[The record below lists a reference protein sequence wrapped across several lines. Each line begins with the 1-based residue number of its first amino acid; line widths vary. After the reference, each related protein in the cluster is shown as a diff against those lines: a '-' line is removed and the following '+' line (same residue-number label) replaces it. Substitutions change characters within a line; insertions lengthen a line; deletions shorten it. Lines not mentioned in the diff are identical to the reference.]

1 MNRHGSRLLAM
12 ARRWLGVDARDR
24 TLDAELESF
33 LQHEMDA
40 RINEGMT
47 PGEARRTALA
57 SIGGIQQ
64 VKERARDAR
73 TGAWLD
79 ALGRDTRY
87 AVRTLRR
94 SPGFAATA
102 VVSLAVGIA
111 AATGLFSIVNAAL
124 LHPFPFADS
133 NRIVRLDMI
142 DKGKPRGLGATARQ
156 LVALQHS
163 EVFDGAFASD
173 TWEMTLTGLSEAVG
187 TQYVSAN
194 GLNVLGVQ
202 PLLGRVFN
210 EADGPAGEQPQ
221 RVVVLTYRFWQRH
234 FGGRP
239 EAVGQTLYL
248 NREPY
253 TVIGVLPRQYFYT
266 GPEILAPLDL
276 TFDTN
281 FAWGVQARLKRGVTP
296 RMAEQRLQALFDQ
309 FAKEAPRRFPKGVRP
324 LVRSLVETQRAAAF
338 VPTLLL
344 IFAASMLL
352 LLLACANV
360 SILLLA
366 RGTSRAHEFAVRA
379 AIGAS
384 RGRLMRQFLVES
396 LLLAFSGAALGVAA
410 SYWGLPAILTLLPP
424 NSVPV
429 GNLIAVPVNVPV
441 LLFSAGLAMA
451 SALIFGLSPALS
463 FSRPRL
469 TAPVRTTAGVDS
481 RRAHHLLL
489 AAQIAVTV
497 LLLAGTGAAV
507 RVLIGLYR
515 TSLGYDPHDV
525 IVATTNLPENTYR
538 DWAGRATFYERLRDR
553 LAEVPQVESVALA
566 TYSGIPPQSGE
577 RSVVEVPGRDTPGDE
592 APIVQRISADYFSTM
607 KIPLIR
613 GRVWSDSESGGTPH
627 VAVVNQTMARA
638 WWPDESAIGRRV
650 RMPDYVKPPNP
661 FRLAAPGSDGWFEI
675 VGVVGDTPNV
685 GLHEPPAPSIYVPYT
700 LMLSDSL
707 NVILRT
713 SPDPLAMT
721 RSIREAVS
729 TVDPNQPVSVYTAEG
744 ALASAGWA
752 HERFVTLLLLGFAM
766 FALML
771 AVVGLYSVVS
781 YSVSCRFKEFGI
793 RMALGAGR
801 GRIVNAA
808 VQPAVLAIVAGLVA
822 GLALSVGL
830 NTVVARW
837 SIGNLADPVVLVAV
851 SLVLFVVTMMSAAIP
866 ANRAASIQPADAVR
880 ID

>member
-1 MNRHGSRLLAM
+1 LLDILA
-12 ARRWLGVDARDR
+12 VD
-24 TLDAELESF
+24 L
-33 LQHEMDA
+33 
-40 RINEGMT
+40 
-47 PGEARRTALA
+47 
-57 SIGGIQQ
+57 
-64 VKERARDAR
+64 
-73 TGAWLD
+73 
-79 ALGRDTRY
+79 RY
-87 AVRTLRR
+87 ALRSYRR

-102 VVSLAVGIA
+102 VVSLAIGIA
-111 AATGLFSIVNAAL
+111 AATGVFSIVNAAL
-124 LHPFPFADS
+124 LNPFPFAGI

-142 DKGKPRGLGATARQ
+142 DNGKPRGLSVTARQ

-163 EVFDGAFASD
+163 DVLDGAFASNN
-173 TWEMTLTGLSEAVG
+173 WEMTLTGRGLPEAVP
-187 TQYVSAN
+187 TQYFAAN
-194 GLNVLGVQ
+194 GLNVLGVP

-210 EADGPAGEQPQ
+210 EADGPAGEQSQ

-248 NREPY
+248 NREPH
-253 TVIGVLPRQYFYT
+253 TVIGVLPRQYFSI
-266 GPEILAPLDL
+266 GPEIVVPLHL
-276 TFDTN
+276 TFDPN
-281 FAWGVQARLKRGVTP
+281 FAWGVLARLKPGVNP
-296 RMAEQRLQALFDQ
+296 RMAEQRLQPLFDQ
-309 FAKEAPRRFPKGVRP
+309 FAKETPLRFPKEMRP
-324 LVRSLVETQRAAAF
+324 LVRSLVETQRAGDF

-344 IFAASMLL
+344 IFGASMLL

-366 RGTSRAHEFAVRA
+366 RGTSRANEFAVRA

-384 RGRLMRQFLVES
+384 RGRLMRQLLVES
-396 LLLAFSGAALGVAA
+396 LLLAFNGAALGVAA
-410 SYWGLPAILTLLPP
+410 GYWGLPAMLRLLPP

-429 GNLIAVPVNVPV
+429 GNVMAVPVNVPV

-469 TAPVRTTAGVDS
+469 TAIARTTAGVES
-481 RRAHHLLL
+481 RRAHHVLL
-489 AAQIAVTV
+489 AAQIALTV

-515 TSLGYDPHDV
+515 TSLGYDSHNV
-525 IVATTNLPENTYR
+525 IIASINLPENSHTE
-538 DWAGRATFYERLRDR
+538 WADRATFYERLRNRIAD
-553 LAEVPQVESVALA
+553 VPQVESVALA
-566 TYSGIPPQSGE
+566 TYSGLPPRSGE
-577 RSVVEVPGRDTPGDE
+577 RSLVEVPGRSMAGGE
-592 APIVQRISADYFSTM
+592 APILQRISAHYFATM

-613 GRVWSDSESGGTPH
+613 GRVWSDSESAGTPH
-627 VAVVNQTMARA
+627 VAVVNHTMAREL
-638 WWPDESAIGRRV
+638 WPDESAIGRRV
-650 RMPDYVKPPNP
+650 RIPEYIKSPTY

-675 VGVVGDTPNV
+675 IGVVGDTPNV

-713 SPDPLAMT
+713 SHDPLSMT
-721 RSIREAVS
+721 RSIREAVR
-729 TVDPNQPVSVYTAEG
+729 TIDPDQPVNVVRTAEDV
-744 ALASAGWA
+744 LANAGWA
-752 HERFVTLLLLGFAM
+752 RERFVTSLLLGFAV

-808 VQPAVLAIVAGLVA
+808 VQPAVLAIVAGLFA

-830 NTVVARW
+830 NKVLAQW
-837 SIGNLADPVVLVAV
+837 SIGNLNDPVVLVAV

-866 ANRAASIQPADAVR
+866 ANRAASIQPADALR

>member
-1 MNRHGSRLLAM
+1 MRFLATLFRNLSRHGAVERDLDEEVHAHLELLVDEYRATGM
-12 ARRWLGVDARDR
+12 EDAAARRAARLELGG
-24 TLDAELESF
+24 T
-33 LQHEMDA
+33 
-40 RINEGMT
+40 G
-47 PGEARRTALA
+47 
-57 SIGGIQQ
+57 Q
-64 VKERARDAR
+64 VKDAVRDVR
-73 TGAWLD
+73 RGIWLEHFWQD
-79 ALGRDTRY
+79 LRY
-87 AVRTLRR
+87 ALRTFRR

-111 AATGLFSIVNAAL
+111 AATGVFSIVNAAL
-124 LHPFPFADS
+124 LNPFPFADI
-133 NRIVRLDMI
+133 NRIVRLDMN
-142 DKGKPRGLGATARQ
+142 DKGKPRGLSVTARQ

-163 EVFDGAFASD
+163 EVFDGAFAWN
-173 TWEMTLTGLSEAVG
+173 TWEMTLTGQDLPEPVR
-187 TQYVSAN
+187 TQYFSAN
-194 GLNVLGVQ
+194 ALNVLGVP

-266 GPEILAPLDL
+266 GPEILVPLDL

-296 RMAEQRLQALFDQ
+296 RMAEQRLQPLFDQ
-309 FAKEAPRRFPKGVRP
+309 FAKEAPQRFPKGVRP
-324 LVRSLVETQRAAAF
+324 LVRSLVETQRAADF

-360 SILLLA
+360 SILLFA

-384 RGRLMRQFLVES
+384 RGRLMRQLLVES
-396 LLLAFSGAALGVAA
+396 LLLAFNGAALGAA
-410 SYWGLPAILTLLPP
+410 AGYWGLPAILRLLPP

-429 GNLIAVPVNVPV
+429 GNLMAVPVNVPV

-469 TAPVRTTAGVDS
+469 TATVRTTAGVES

-489 AAQIAVTV
+489 AAQIALTV
-497 LLLAGTGAAV
+497 LLLAGTGATV

-515 TSLGYDPHDV
+515 TSLGYDPHNV
-525 IVATTNLPENTYR
+525 IIASINLPENSYTK
-538 DWAGRATFYERLRDR
+538 WADRFTFYERLRNRIAD
-553 LAEVPQVESVALA
+553 VPQVESVALA
-566 TYSGIPPQSGE
+566 TYATPPRSGE
-577 RSVVEVPGRDTPGDE
+577 RSVVEVPGRDMTGDE
-592 APIVQRISADYFSTM
+592 APILQRISAHYFATM

-613 GRVWSDSESGGTPH
+613 GRVWSDSESAGAPH
-627 VAVVNQTMARA
+627 VAVVNQTMAREL
-638 WWPDESAIGRRV
+638 WPDESAIGQRV
-650 RMPDYVKPPNP
+650 LIPGYIKSSTYY
-661 FRLAAPGSDGWFEI
+661 RLAAPGSDGWFEI
-675 VGVVGDTPNV
+675 IGVVGDTPNV

-700 LMLSDSL
+700 LMLSDAL

-713 SPDPLAMT
+713 SHDPLSMT
-721 RSIREAVS
+721 RSIREAVR
-729 TVDPNQPVSVYTAEG
+729 TVDPNQPMNVVRTAED

-752 HERFVTLLLLGFAM
+752 RERFVALLLLGFAV

-781 YSVSCRFKEFGI
+781 YSVTCRFKEFGI

-801 GRIVNAA
+801 GRIVSAA
-808 VQPAVLAIVAGLVA
+808 VQPAVLAIVAGLFA

-830 NTVVARW
+830 NKVVAQW
-837 SIGNLADPVVLVAV
+837 SIGNLNDPVVLVAV
-851 SLVLFVVTMMSAAIP
+851 SLVLFVAAMMSAAIP
-866 ANRAASIQPADAVR
+866 ANRAASIQPVDALR
-880 ID
+880 TD

>member
-1 MNRHGSRLLAM
+1 LLDILA
-12 ARRWLGVDARDR
+12 VD
-24 TLDAELESF
+24 L
-33 LQHEMDA
+33 
-40 RINEGMT
+40 
-47 PGEARRTALA
+47 
-57 SIGGIQQ
+57 
-64 VKERARDAR
+64 
-73 TGAWLD
+73 
-79 ALGRDTRY
+79 RY
-87 AVRTLRR
+87 ALRIFRR

-124 LHPFPFADS
+124 LHPFPFTDI
-133 NRIVRLDMI
+133 NRIVTLGMI
-142 DKGKPRGLGATARQ
+142 DKGKPRGLSVTARR

-163 EVFDGAFASD
+163 EVFDGAFAWN
-173 TWEMTLTGLSEAVG
+173 TWEMTLTGQGLPEAVR
-187 TQYVSAN
+187 TQYFSAN
-194 GLNVLGVQ
+194 GLNVLGVP

-266 GPEILAPLDL
+266 GPEILVPLDL

-296 RMAEQRLQALFDQ
+296 RMAEQRLQPLFDQ
-309 FAKEAPRRFPKGVRP
+309 FAKEAPQRFPKEVRP
-324 LVRSLVETQRAAAF
+324 LVRTLVETQRAAGF

-366 RGTSRAHEFAVRA
+366 RGTSRAREFAVRA

-384 RGRLMRQFLVES
+384 RGRLMRQLFVES
-396 LLLAFSGAALGVAA
+396 LLLACNGAALGVAA
-410 SYWGLPAILTLLPP
+410 GYWGLPAMLRLLPA

-429 GNLIAVPVNVPV
+429 GNLMAVPVNVPV

-469 TAPVRTTAGVDS
+469 TATARTTAGVES

-489 AAQIAVTV
+489 AAQIALTV

-507 RVLIGLYR
+507 RVLMGLYR
-515 TSLGYDPHDV
+515 TSLGYDPHHV
-525 IVATTNLPENTYR
+525 IVASINLPENSYTK
-538 DWAGRATFYERLRDR
+538 WADRFTFYERLRKRIAD
-553 LAEVPQVESVALA
+553 VPQVESVALA
-566 TYSGIPPQSGE
+566 TYATPPRSGE
-577 RSVVEVPGRDTPGDE
+577 RSVVDVPGRDMTGDE
-592 APIVQRISADYFSTM
+592 APILQRISAHYFATI

-613 GRVWSDSESGGTPH
+613 GRVWSDSESAGAPH
-627 VAVVNQTMARA
+627 VAVVNQTMAREL
-638 WWPDESAIGRRV
+638 WPDESAIGRRV
-650 RMPDYVKPPNP
+650 LIPGYIRSSTY

-675 VGVVGDTPNV
+675 IGVVGDTPNV

-700 LMLSDSL
+700 LMLSDAL

-713 SPDPLAMT
+713 SHDPLSMT
-721 RSIREAVS
+721 QSIREAVR
-729 TVDPNQPVSVYTAEG
+729 TVDPNQPVNAVRTAED
-744 ALASAGWA
+744 ALADAGWA
-752 HERFVTLLLLGFAM
+752 RERFVTWLLLGFAV

-793 RMALGAGR
+793 RLALGAGR

-808 VQPAVLAIVAGLVA
+808 VQPAVLAIVAGLFA

-830 NTVVARW
+830 NKAVAQW
-837 SIGNLADPVVLVAV
+837 SIGNLNDPVVLVAV
-851 SLVLFVVTMMSAAIP
+851 SLVLFVITMMSAAIP
-866 ANRAASIQPADAVR
+866 ANRAASIQPADALR

>member
-1 MNRHGSRLLAM
+1 LLDILAIDLRN
-12 ARRWLGVDARDR
+12 AL
-24 TLDAELESF
+24 
-33 LQHEMDA
+33 
-40 RINEGMT
+40 RIF
-47 PGEARRTALA
+47 
-57 SIGGIQQ
+57 
-64 VKERARDAR
+64 
-73 TGAWLD
+73 
-79 ALGRDTRY
+79 
-87 AVRTLRR
+87 RR

-124 LHPFPFADS
+124 LNPFPFADI

-142 DKGKPRGLGATARQ
+142 DRGKPRGLSVTARQ

-163 EVFDGAFASD
+163 DVFDGAFVSN
-173 TWEMTLTGLSEAVG
+173 TWEMTLTGQDLPEAVR
-187 TQYVSAN
+187 TQYFSAN
-194 GLNVLGVQ
+194 ALNVLGVP

-248 NREPY
+248 NGEPY
-253 TVIGVLPRQYFYT
+253 TVIGVLSRQYFYT
-266 GPEILAPLDL
+266 GPEILVPIHL
-276 TFDTN
+276 TFDPK
-281 FAWGVQARLKRGVTP
+281 FAWSVQARLKRGVNP
-296 RMAEQRLQALFDQ
+296 RMAEQRLQPLFDQ
-309 FAKEAPRRFPKGVRP
+309 FAKEAPQRFPKEVRP
-324 LVRSLVETQRAAAF
+324 FARGLVETQRAAGF

-366 RGTSRAHEFAVRA
+366 RGTSRAREFAVRA

-384 RGRLMRQFLVES
+384 RGRLMRQILLES
-396 LLLAFSGAALGVAA
+396 LLLAFSGAALGVAVG
-410 SYWGLPAILTLLPP
+410 YWGLPAMLRLLPP

-429 GNLIAVPVNVPV
+429 GNLMAVPVNVPV

-469 TAPVRTTAGVDS
+469 TTTARTIAGVES
-481 RRAHHLLL
+481 RRTHHVLL
-489 AAQIAVTV
+489 AAQIALTV

-515 TSLGYDPHDV
+515 TSLGYDPHNVV
-525 IVATTNLPENTYR
+525 IASINLPDGSAPTTSYTK
-538 DWAGRATFYERLRDR
+538 WADRATFYERLRNQIRD
-553 LAEVPQVESVALA
+553 VPQVESVAIA
-566 TYSGIPPQSGE
+566 TYSGIPPRSGE
-577 RSVVEVPGRDTPGDE
+577 RSVVEVPGRGMTGDE
-592 APIVQRISADYFSTM
+592 APILQRISAHYFATM
-607 KIPLIR
+607 NIPLVE
-613 GRVWSDSESGGTPH
+613 GRVWSDSDSGGTPH
-627 VAVVNQTMARA
+627 VAVVNQTMARER
-638 WWPDESAIGRRV
+638 WPDQSAIGRRV
-650 RMPDYVKPPNP
+650 WMPDYLKSPTY

-675 VGVVGDTPNV
+675 IGVVGDTPNV

-707 NVILRT
+707 HVILRT
-713 SPDPLAMT
+713 SLDPRSLT
-721 RSIREAVS
+721 GSIREAVR
-729 TVDPNQPVSVYTAEG
+729 TVDPNQPVNVVRTAEDE
-744 ALASAGWA
+744 LASAGWA
-752 HERFVTLLLLGFAM
+752 RERFVTLLLLGFTAL
-766 FALML
+766 ALML

-781 YSVSCRFKEFGI
+781 YSVSCRLKEFGI
-793 RMALGAGR
+793 RTALGAGR
-801 GRIVNAA
+801 GRIVHAA
-808 VQPAVLAIVAGLVA
+808 VQPAVLAIVAGLFA

-830 NTVVARW
+830 NKVVARW
-837 SIGNLADPVVLVAV
+837 SIGNLNDPAMLVAV

-866 ANRAASIQPADAVR
+866 ANRAASIQPADALR
-880 ID
+880 TD

>member
-1 MNRHGSRLLAM
+1 MRFLATLFRNLSRHGAVERDLDEEVHAHFELLVDEYRATGM
-12 ARRWLGVDARDR
+12 EDAAARRAVRLELGG
-24 TLDAELESF
+24 T
-33 LQHEMDA
+33 
-40 RINEGMT
+40 G
-47 PGEARRTALA
+47 
-57 SIGGIQQ
+57 Q
-64 VKERARDAR
+64 VKDAVRDVR
-73 TGAWLD
+73 RGIWLEHFWQD
-79 ALGRDTRY
+79 LRY
-87 AVRTLRR
+87 ALRIFRR

-124 LHPFPFADS
+124 LNPFPFADI
-133 NRIVRLDMI
+133 NRIVRLDML
-142 DKGKPRGLGATARQ
+142 DKGKPRGLAVTARQ

-163 EVFDGAFASD
+163 DVFDGAFASNSWD
-173 TWEMTLTGLSEAVG
+173 MTLSGRDLPETVR
-187 TQYVSAN
+187 TQYLSAN
-194 GLNVLGVQ
+194 GLNVLGVP

-253 TVIGVLPRQYFYT
+253 TVIGVLPRPYFHT
-266 GPEILAPLDL
+266 GPEILVPIHL
-276 TFDTN
+276 TFDPN
-281 FAWGVQARLKRGVTP
+281 VAWGVQARLKRGVTP
-296 RMAEQRLQALFDQ
+296 RMAEQRLQPLFDE
-309 FAKEAPRRFPKGVRP
+309 FAKETPQRFPREVRP
-324 LVRSLVETQRAAAF
+324 LVRGLMEIQRAAGF

-344 IFAASMLL
+344 IFASSLLL

-360 SILLLA
+360 SILLLV

-384 RGRLMRQFLVES
+384 RGRLMRQLLVES
-396 LLLAFSGAALGVAA
+396 LLLAFNGAALGVAA
-410 SYWGLPAILTLLPP
+410 GYWGLPAMLRLLPP

-429 GNLIAVPVNVPV
+429 GNLMAVPVNIPV

-451 SALIFGLSPALS
+451 SALICGLSPALS

-469 TAPVRTTAGVDS
+469 TATVRMTAGVES

-489 AAQIAVTV
+489 AAQIALTV
-497 LLLAGTGAAV
+497 LLLAGTGATI
-507 RVLIGLYR
+507 RGLIGLYR
-515 TSLGYDPHDV
+515 TSLGYDPHNV
-525 IVATTNLPENTYR
+525 IIASINLPENSYTE
-538 DWAGRATFYERLRDR
+538 WAGRATFYERLRNRMAD
-553 LAEVPQVESVALA
+553 VPQVQSVALA
-566 TYSGIPPQSGE
+566 TYSGIPPRSGE
-577 RSVVEVPGRDTPGDE
+577 RAVVEVPGRDMTGDE
-592 APIVQRISADYFSTM
+592 APILQRISGHYFATM
-607 KIPLIR
+607 RIPLVR
-613 GRVWSDSESGGTPH
+613 GRVWSDSEGGGTPH
-627 VAVVNQTMARA
+627 VAVINQAMARER
-638 WWPDESAIGRRV
+638 WPDESAIGRRV
-650 RMPDYVKPPNP
+650 RMPEYITSPTP

-675 VGVVGDTPNV
+675 IGVVGDTPNV

-713 SPDPLAMT
+713 SHDPLSMT
-721 RSIREAVS
+721 RSIREAVR
-729 TVDPNQPVSVYTAEG
+729 TVDPHQPVNVVRTAEDE
-744 ALASAGWA
+744 LASAGWA
-752 HERFVTLLLLGFAM
+752 RERFVALLLLGFAA

-781 YSVSCRFKEFGI
+781 YSVSCRFKEFAI

-808 VQPAVLAIVAGLVA
+808 VQPAVLAIVAGLFA
-822 GLALSVGL
+822 GLTLSVGL
-830 NTVVARW
+830 NKVVAQW
-837 SIGNLADPVVLVAV
+837 SIGNLNDPVVLVAV
-851 SLVLFVVTMMSAAIP
+851 SLVLFVAAMVSAAIP
-866 ANRAASIQPADAVR
+866 ANRAASIQPVDALR

>member
-1 MNRHGSRLLAM
+1 M
-12 ARRWLGVDARDR
+12 
-24 TLDAELESF
+24 
-33 LQHEMDA
+33 
-40 RINEGMT
+40 
-47 PGEARRTALA
+47 
-57 SIGGIQQ
+57 
-64 VKERARDAR
+64 
-73 TGAWLD
+73 
-79 ALGRDTRY
+79 
-87 AVRTLRR
+87 
-94 SPGFAATA
+94 A
-102 VVSLAVGIA
+102 VVSLALGIA

-124 LHPFPFADS
+124 LHPFPFADI

-142 DKGKPRGLGATARQ
+142 DKGKPRGLGVTARQ

-163 EVFDGAFASD
+163 EVFDGAFAWN
-173 TWEMTLTGLSEAVG
+173 TWEMTLTGQGLPEAVR
-187 TQYVSAN
+187 TQYFSAN
-194 GLNVLGVQ
+194 GLNVLGVP
-202 PLLGRVFN
+202 PLLGRVFH

-266 GPEILAPLDL
+266 GPEILVPIHL
-276 TFDTN
+276 TFDPT

-296 RMAEQRLQALFDQ
+296 RMAEQRLQPLFDQ
-309 FAKEAPRRFPKGVRP
+309 FAKEAPQRFPKGGRP
-324 LVRSLVETQRAAAF
+324 LVRSLVETQRAAGF

-344 IFAASMLL
+344 IFAASLLL

-384 RGRLMRQFLVES
+384 RGRLMRQLLVES
-396 LLLAFSGAALGVAA
+396 LLLAFNGAALGVALG
-410 SYWGLPAILTLLPP
+410 YWGLPAVLRLLPP

-451 SALIFGLSPALS
+451 SALICGLSPALS

-469 TAPVRTTAGVDS
+469 TATARTTGVES

-489 AAQIAVTV
+489 AAQIALTV

-525 IVATTNLPENTYR
+525 IVATINLPENTYR
-538 DWAGRATFYERLRDR
+538 EWAGRATFYERLRDR
-553 LAEVPQVESVALA
+553 MAEVPQVESVALA

-675 VGVVGDTPNV
+675 VGVVGDT
-685 GLHEPPAPSIYVPYT
+685 
-700 LMLSDSL
+700 
-707 NVILRT
+707 
-713 SPDPLAMT
+713 
-721 RSIREAVS
+721 
-729 TVDPNQPVSVYTAEG
+729 
-744 ALASAGWA
+744 
-752 HERFVTLLLLGFAM
+752 
-766 FALML
+766 
-771 AVVGLYSVVS
+771 
-781 YSVSCRFKEFGI
+781 
-793 RMALGAGR
+793 
-801 GRIVNAA
+801 
-808 VQPAVLAIVAGLVA
+808 
-822 GLALSVGL
+822 
-830 NTVVARW
+830 
-837 SIGNLADPVVLVAV
+837 
-851 SLVLFVVTMMSAAIP
+851 
-866 ANRAASIQPADAVR
+866 
-880 ID
+880 

>member
-1 MNRHGSRLLAM
+1 LLDILA
-12 ARRWLGVDARDR
+12 VD
-24 TLDAELESF
+24 L
-33 LQHEMDA
+33 
-40 RINEGMT
+40 
-47 PGEARRTALA
+47 
-57 SIGGIQQ
+57 
-64 VKERARDAR
+64 
-73 TGAWLD
+73 
-79 ALGRDTRY
+79 RY
-87 AVRTLRR
+87 ALRIFRR

-111 AATGLFSIVNAAL
+111 AATGVFS
-124 LHPFPFADS
+124 
-133 NRIVRLDMI
+133 
-142 DKGKPRGLGATARQ
+142 
-156 LVALQHS
+156 
-163 EVFDGAFASD
+163 
-173 TWEMTLTGLSEAVG
+173 
-187 TQYVSAN
+187 
-194 GLNVLGVQ
+194 
-202 PLLGRVFN
+202 
-210 EADGPAGEQPQ
+210 
-221 RVVVLTYRFWQRH
+221 
-234 FGGRP
+234 
-239 EAVGQTLYL
+239 TLYL
-248 NREPY
+248 NREPC

-266 GPEILAPLDL
+266 GPEILVPLHL
-276 TFDTN
+276 TFDPN

-296 RMAEQRLQALFDQ
+296 RMAEQRLQPLFDQ
-309 FAKEAPRRFPKGVRP
+309 FAKEAPQRFPKEVRP
-324 LVRSLVETQRAAAF
+324 LVRSLVETQRAADF

-384 RGRLMRQFLVES
+384 RGRLMRQLLVES
-396 LLLAFSGAALGVAA
+396 LLLAFNGAALGVAA
-410 SYWGLPAILTLLPP
+410 GYWGLPALLRLLPP

-429 GNLIAVPVNVPV
+429 GNLMAVPVNAPV
-441 LLFSAGLAMA
+441 LLFNAGLAMA

-469 TAPVRTTAGVDS
+469 TATARTTAGVES

-489 AAQIAVTV
+489 AAQIALTV

-515 TSLGYDPHDV
+515 TSLGYDPHNV
-525 IVATTNLPENTYR
+525 IIASINLPENSHTE
-538 DWAGRATFYERLRDR
+538 WADRATFYERLRNRIADV
-553 LAEVPQVESVALA
+553 AQVESVALA
-566 TYSGIPPQSGE
+566 TYSGIPPRSGE
-577 RSVVEVPGRDTPGDE
+577 RSVVEVPGRDMTGGE
-592 APIVQRISADYFSTM
+592 APILQRISAHYFATM

-613 GRVWSDSESGGTPH
+613 GRVWSDSESAGTPH
-627 VAVVNQTMARA
+627 VAVVNQTMAGEL
-638 WWPDESAIGRRV
+638 WPDESAIGRRV
-650 RMPDYVKPPNP
+650 RIPEYIKSPAY

-675 VGVVGDTPNV
+675 IGVVGDTPNV

-713 SPDPLAMT
+713 SHDPLSMT
-721 RSIREAVS
+721 RSIREAVR
-729 TVDPNQPVSVYTAEG
+729 TVDPNQPVNLVRTAEDV
-744 ALASAGWA
+744 LASAGWA
-752 HERFVTLLLLGFAM
+752 RERFVTLLLLGFAV

-808 VQPAVLAIVAGLVA
+808 VQPAVLAIVAGLFV

-830 NTVVARW
+830 NKVVAQW
-837 SIGNLADPVVLVAV
+837 SIGNLNDPVVLVAV

-866 ANRAASIQPADAVR
+866 ANRAASIQPADALR